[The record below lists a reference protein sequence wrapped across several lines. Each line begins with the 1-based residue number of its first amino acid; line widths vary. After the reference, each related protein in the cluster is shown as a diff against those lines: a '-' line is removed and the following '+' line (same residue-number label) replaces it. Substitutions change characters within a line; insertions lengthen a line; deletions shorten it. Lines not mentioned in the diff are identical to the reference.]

1 MAKAQSGPKF
11 SRALCRARLGGPDEF
26 IDSMWALCWGHDGI
40 QVRLADYLRRNS
52 RMANFVT
59 AEQFF
64 RGWLVSHSCLT
75 ATENEVAKLLMRGYS
90 LRDIGRKRRCA
101 ATTASVHACSIYS
114 KVDV

>member
-1 MAKAQSGPKF
+1 
-11 SRALCRARLGGPDEF
+11 
-26 IDSMWALCWGHDGI
+26 
-40 QVRLADYLRRNS
+40 
-52 RMANFVT
+52 MANFVT

-114 KVDV
+114 KVDVHSAGELAAALWLSFAEEYASYLRRESEKR